1 MRGCIIPVWH
11 RSSSSRQLTLRTQMC
26 CNSSREDSRKHAKSQ
41 EVTWADPVATEI
53 SEPDVSSTCG
63 EAHGSCSHLS
73 DADGSRVSRP
83 TPKRYAEAF

>member
-11 RSSSSRQLTLRTQMC
+11 ITSSSRQLTLRTQMGRK
-26 CNSSREDSRKHAKSQ
+26 SREHSRKHAKSPR
-41 EVTWADPVATEI
+41 VTWAEPVATDI

-73 DADGSRVSRP
+73 DAGGSTVSRP
-83 TPKRYAEAF
+83 TPER